1 MNDAMIGLLGG
12 IGGAVIGAVGAT
24 LGPLL
29 IQRRQER
36 HQDRNQEQVL
46 LREQRQE
53 ADSYARGV
61 LEDYIRIRVASREF
75 LDACAREI
83 DSIKLGVSVN
93 ADSVVAS
100 ARPLAGLAY
109 WFELEDVEEGGVY
122 RTFMEVHYRVVY
134 LIRRSTSPEPP
145 FGDSASREK
154 WLNDEMLPAL
164 EELQQARAE
173 MMADMLNQVRL
184 RTAEAGIPVPPRIA
198 ERRRAGGSDPFQ

>member
-36 HQDRNQEQVL
+36 HQDKNQEQAL
-46 LREQRQE
+46 LREQQRE

-61 LEDYIRIRVASREF
+61 LEDFIRIRVASREF
-75 LDACAREI
+75 LDACAREV
-83 DSIKLGVSVN
+83 DSIKLGVLVD
-93 ADSVVAS
+93 ADSVVAA

-109 WFELEDVEEGGVY
+109 WFEMEDVEEGRVY
-122 RTFMEVHYRVVY
+122 RTFMELHYKIVY

-145 FGDSASREK
+145 FRDSASRER
-154 WLNDEMLPAL
+154 WLNDEVFPAL
-164 EELQQARAE
+164 RDVQQARAE
-173 MMADMLNQVRL
+173 MMADMLNQVQV
-184 RTAEAGIPVPPRIA
+184 RTAEAGIPVPPRIG
-198 ERRRAGGSDPFQ
+198 ELRRVGGVDSQP